1 MKIKTHLI
9 RNKMIDRKM
18 NMVQAAEEAGV
29 SYSTFQAIMKR
40 GTCHNG
46 ENLGKLARF
55 AGVKAHEMVS
65 TS

>member
-18 NMVQAAEEAGV
+18 NMVQVAQEIGI
-29 SYSTFQAIMKR
+29 SYGTFQAIMKR